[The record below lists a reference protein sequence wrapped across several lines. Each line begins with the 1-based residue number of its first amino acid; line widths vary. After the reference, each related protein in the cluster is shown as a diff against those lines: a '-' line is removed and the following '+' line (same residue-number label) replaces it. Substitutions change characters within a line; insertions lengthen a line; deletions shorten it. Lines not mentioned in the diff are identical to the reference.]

1 MMQINKSGIE
11 LIKKCEGC
19 RLTAYK
25 CPAGV
30 LTIGYGHTAG
40 VKAGDTIT
48 QKQADKYLIDDL
60 HIYEGYVNEI
70 NQKYKY
76 HFNRNQFSALVSF
89 AYNCGRGNL
98 LALCKNG
105 LRNKDD
111 IGQCIKLYDKANGQ
125 TLKGLTVRR
134 LLETELY
141 YKGV

>member
-1 MMQINKSGIE
+1 MKINNSGIE

-19 RLTAYK
+19 SLTAYR

-30 LTIGYGHTAG
+30 LTIGYGHTAN
-40 VKAGDTIT
+40 VKEGDKIT
-48 QKQADKYLIDDL
+48 QKQADKYLLDDL
-60 HIYEGYVNEI
+60 RIYESYVNDI
-70 NQKYKY
+70 NRRYNY

-89 AYNCGRGNL
+89 TYNCGRGNL

-141 YKGV
+141 YKGAI

>member
-1 MMQINKSGIE
+1 MKINKSGVE

-19 RLTAYK
+19 SLTAYR
-25 CPAGV
+25 CPSGV
-30 LTIGYGHTAG
+30 LTIGYGHTAN
-40 VKAGDTIT
+40 VKEGDKIT

-60 HIYEGYVNEI
+60 RIYESYVNDI
-70 NQKYKY
+70 NRRYNY

-89 AYNCGRGNL
+89 TYNCGRGNL
-98 LALCKNG
+98 HALCKNG

-111 IGQCIKLYDKANGQ
+111 IGNCIKLYDKANGQ

-141 YKGV
+141 NKRGL

>member
-1 MMQINKSGIE
+1 MKINKSGIE

-19 RLTAYK
+19 RLTAYR

-30 LTIGYGHTAG
+30 LTIGYGHTVG
-40 VKAGDTIT
+40 VKEGDRIT
-48 QKQADKYLIDDL
+48 QRQADKMLVDDL
-60 HIYEGYVNEI
+60 KIYEGYVNEI

-76 HFNRNQFSALVSF
+76 LFNRNQFSALVSF
-89 AYNCGRGNL
+89 TYNCGRENL
-98 LALCKNG
+98 HALCKNG

-125 TLKGLTVRR
+125 TLNGLTVRR

-141 YKGV
+141 NKGGL